1 LFKQMGEKVLGKGE
15 PDVSRQQV
23 NGNNNSQIGNNGQ
36 EGGSAVESDAVDDH
50 EGREEAPQ
58 SAVDAETEPEK
69 NGKNGSRRRI
79 LYIGAIVLG
88 IGVIVGFVY
97 WLYAR
102 QFESTDDAFVEADI
116 TQVSPKVSA
125 YVKTIHVSNNQFV
138 RQGDLLVELDQSDLQ
153 VKLQQAEAQLETAKS
168 QRDVAL
174 ANAQLT
180 TRTTVAGQ
188 KTARSNVES
197 ARNNVDQQRL
207 ASEARQSQ
215 ITQAHAALHTAEAN
229 LAQAEAEVPG
239 AESNLHLAQLEYNRR
254 LNLFNRGDISQQNLD
269 QANNALQNA
278 QAALNAARKTV
289 LAAQSRVD
297 EANANVRTAEQT
309 FRQSVAQVSLSQ
321 SQVGESQGRLQDAN
335 AAPERVEV
343 SQTQVETAEA
353 AIKAAEAVVEQAKLD
368 LSYTKITAPE
378 DGYVTRKTV
387 EEGQL
392 VQIGAPLMAI
402 SQSDDVWVVAN
413 FKETQ
418 LERMK
423 PGQKVDIEIDAFPNE
438 DFKGHV
444 DSVQAGTGSRFS
456 VLPAENATGN
466 FVKVVQRV
474 PVKIV
479 FDEPPEKVKR
489 LVPGMSV
496 EPSVKVR

>member
-1 LFKQMGEKVLGKGE
+1 MSEKVVGKSE
-15 PDVSRQQV
+15 PDVSRQPV
-23 NGNNNSQIGNNGQ
+23 NGNNNSQIGDKN
-36 EGGSAVESDAVDDH
+36 GSASQSDEAVKNEEDEGAQSKQVAVETES
-50 EGREEAPQ
+50 
-58 SAVDAETEPEK
+58 EPEK
-69 NGKNGSRRRI
+69 NGKNGKRKRI
-79 LYIGAIVLG
+79 FLIGGGVLIIG
-88 IGVIVGFVY
+88 IIVGIAY

-116 TQVSPKVSA
+116 TQISPKVSA
-125 YVKTIHVSNNQFV
+125 YVKKIYVLNNQFV
-138 RQGDLLVELDQSDLQ
+138 HKGDPLVDLDESDLQ

-168 QRDVAL
+168 QRSVAQ

-180 TRTTVAGQ
+180 TRTTSATQ

-197 ARNNVDQQRL
+197 AQNNVDQQRL
-207 ASEARQSQ
+207 ASQAKQSQ
-215 ITQAHAALHTAEAN
+215 ISQAQAALHTAQAN
-229 LAQAEAEVPG
+229 LAQSEAEVPG
-239 AESNLHLAQLEYNRR
+239 AESNVNLAQVEYGRR
-254 LNLFNRGDISQQNLD
+254 QNLFNRGDISQQNLD

-278 QAALNAARKTV
+278 QAALNSARKTV

-297 EANANVRTAEQT
+297 EAYANVRTAEQT
-309 FRQSVAQVSLSQ
+309 FKQAVAQVSLSQ
-321 SQVGESQGRLQDAN
+321 SQVGESEGRLQDAN

-343 SQTQVETAEA
+343 SQSQVETADAAIQAAEA
-353 AIKAAEAVVEQAKLD
+353 AIAQAKLD
-368 LSYTKITAPE
+368 LSYAKISAPE
-378 DGYVTRKTV
+378 DGFVTRKTI

-392 VQIGAPLMAI
+392 VQIGTPLMAI

-418 LERMK
+418 LEYMQ
-423 PGQKVDIEIDAFPNE
+423 PGQKVDVEVDAFPNE

-474 PVKIV
+474 PIKIV
-479 FDEPPEKVKR
+479 FDEPPEKMRR

-496 EPSVKVR
+496 VPTVKVR